1 MLTCLPVAEDEEVG
15 EEHEETD
22 RDICVLDGEVDD
34 VDGGHVGDAEAAV
47 HHHQLVQE
55 GAGLLLQAE
64 VDQGSVG
71 GRHQHRGHPPQHLGH
86 IICEQV
92 AFAIITLQTLV
103 FIK

>member
-1 MLTCLPVAEDEEVG
+1 MHCQTLLTCLPITEDEEVG

-34 VDGGHVGDAEAAV
+34 VDGGHVCDAEAAV

-71 GRHQHRGHPPQHLGH
+71 GHHQHRGHPPQHL
-86 IICEQV
+86 EQEFKDTTDSSYV
-92 AFAIITLQTLV
+92 
-103 FIK
+103 

>member
-1 MLTCLPVAEDEEVG
+1 MLVIKKSLLSNNNIVNLRRTLLTCLPIAEDEEVG

-22 RDICVLDGEVDD
+22 RDVCVLDGEVDD

-71 GRHQHRGHPPQHLGH
+71 GHHQHRGHPP
-86 IICEQV
+86 
-92 AFAIITLQTLV
+92 
-103 FIK
+103 

>member
-1 MLTCLPVAEDEEVG
+1 MEVG
-15 EEHEETD
+15 EEHDEAD
-22 RDICVLDGEVDD
+22 RDVCVLDAEVDD

-71 GRHQHRGHPPQHLGH
+71 GHHQHRGHLPQHLGQ

-92 AFAIITLQTLV
+92 PFAIITLQTLV

>member
-1 MLTCLPVAEDEEVG
+1 MG

-22 RDICVLDGEVDD
+22 GDVCVLDGEVDD
-34 VDGGHVGDAEAAV
+34 VDGSHVGDAEAAV

-71 GRHQHRGHPPQHLGH
+71 GHHQHRGHPP
-86 IICEQV
+86 
-92 AFAIITLQTLV
+92 
-103 FIK
+103 

>member
-1 MLTCLPVAEDEEVG
+1 M
-15 EEHEETD
+15 
-22 RDICVLDGEVDD
+22 DD
-34 VDGGHVGDAEAAV
+34 VDGGHVCDAEAAV

-92 AFAIITLQTLV
+92 AFAIHSRHLCLSSSTGYTVFDLVVIVLLPLLQEGQDS
-103 FIK
+103 